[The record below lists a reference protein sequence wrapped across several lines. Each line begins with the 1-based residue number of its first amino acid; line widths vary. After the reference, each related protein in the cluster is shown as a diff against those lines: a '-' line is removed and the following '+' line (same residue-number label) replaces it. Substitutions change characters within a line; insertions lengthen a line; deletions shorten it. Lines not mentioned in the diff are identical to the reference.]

1 MMKGRVF
8 AVFGLLLSALVTPFT
23 AQASVPDKDVDLLA
37 VAEDI
42 ARQGDAAMIDYD
54 PGKGLDTADAF
65 SDLYFDVFED
75 SGMEAVIG
83 LNDPGAKSELESLF
97 SSVIGL
103 AAKARPRAEVSQAW
117 EKLRTRIGSVA
128 VIVAGKESE
137 GFWSTLL
144 QSFLILLREGFEAIL
159 VITALITYLKRQ
171 GEDDKLPY
179 IYHGVAWA
187 VTASVLT
194 AVLLSVVFEVSGTV
208 QEALEGV
215 TMLIA
220 AIVLFYVSYWLIS
233 KREAARWQAYI
244 RSKMNKALSHGST
257 LALGFAAFLAV
268 YREGAETVL
277 FYQAMAGQANGQ
289 YGAIAVGFVL
299 ALLGL
304 GSIYWLMRAAS
315 FRLPIGLFFT
325 LTAGLLYYLA
335 VTFAGNGMLELQ
347 AANWVAITPLDG
359 VPRIPWLGLYPSMET
374 VLAQLVLILPL
385 PVALG
390 RWAWQRLHHA
400 GVAEKIPS

>member
-1 MMKGRVF
+1 MMPARVF
-8 AVFGLLLSALVTPFT
+8 AVFGLLAALTTPFPV
-23 AQASVPDKDVDLLA
+23 QASAADKDVDLLA
-37 VAEDI
+37 VAADI
-42 ARQGDAAMIDYD
+42 ARQGDVAMNRYEPD
-54 PGKGLDTADAF
+54 KGMVTADAF
-65 SDLYFDVFED
+65 SDIYFDVFED

-97 SSVIGL
+97 SGVIGL
-103 AAKARPRAEVSQAW
+103 ASKARPHAEVSQAW
-117 EKLRTRIGSVA
+117 GKLRTRIESVA
-128 VIVAGKESE
+128 VNVAGKESE

-171 GEDDKLPY
+171 GEDEKLPY
-179 IYHGVAWA
+179 IYHGAAWA
-187 VTASVLT
+187 VVASVLT

-220 AIVLFYVSYWLIS
+220 AGVLFYVSYWLIS

-244 RSKMNKALSHGST
+244 RTKMNKALSHGST

-277 FYQAMAGQANGQ
+277 FYQAMAGQAYGQ
-289 YGAIAVGFVL
+289 YGAIAIGFVL
-299 ALLGL
+299 ALLAL
-304 GSIYWLMRAAS
+304 GSVYWLMRAAS

-335 VTFAGNGMLELQ
+335 ISFAGNGVLELQ
-347 AANWVAITPLDG
+347 AANWVGITPLEG

-374 VLAQLVLILPL
+374 VLAQLVLLIPL
-385 PVALG
+385 PIALG
-390 RWAWQRLHHA
+390 LWAWQRRRHA

>member
-1 MMKGRVF
+1 MMPGRGF
-8 AVFGLLLSALVTPFT
+8 AMFGLLAALATPLQ
-23 AQASVPDKDVDLLA
+23 AQASAPDKNVDLLA
-37 VAEDI
+37 VAADI
-42 ARQGDAAMIDYD
+42 ARQGDAAMERYEPD
-54 PGKGLDTADAF
+54 KGMDTADIF
-65 SDLYFDVFED
+65 SDIYFDVFED

-97 SSVIGL
+97 SGVIGL
-103 AAKARPRAEVSQAW
+103 ASRARPHAEVSQAW
-117 EKLRTRIGSVA
+117 EKLRSRIDSVA
-128 VIVAGKESE
+128 ANVAGKESE

-171 GEDDKLPY
+171 GEDDKVTY

-187 VTASVLT
+187 VAASVLT
-194 AVLLSVVFEVSGTV
+194 AVLLSVVFEVSGSV

-220 AIVLFYVSYWLIS
+220 AVVLFYVSYWLIS

-244 RSKMNKALSHGST
+244 RTKMNKALSHGST

-289 YGAIAVGFVL
+289 YGAIAIGFIL

-315 FRLPIGLFFT
+315 FRLPIGVFFT

-335 VTFAGNGMLELQ
+335 ISFAGNGVLELQ
-347 AANWVAITPLDG
+347 AANWVSISPIAW

-374 VLAQLVLILPL
+374 VLAQLVLLIPLPL
-385 PVALG
+385 ALG
-390 RWAWQRLHHA
+390 RWAWQRRRHA
-400 GVAEKIPS
+400 GIAEKIPS

>member
-1 MMKGRVF
+1 MTRYE
-8 AVFGLLLSALVTPFT
+8 
-23 AQASVPDKDVDLLA
+23 PDK
-37 VAEDI
+37 
-42 ARQGDAAMIDYD
+42 GM
-54 PGKGLDTADAF
+54 DTADVF

-103 AAKARPRAEVSQAW
+103 ASKARPHAEVSQAW
-117 EKLRTRIGSVA
+117 EKLRSRIGSVA
-128 VIVAGKESE
+128 VNVAGKESE
-137 GFWSTLL
+137 GFWSILL

-171 GEDDKLPY
+171 GENNKLPY

-187 VTASVLT
+187 VVASVLT
-194 AVLLSVVFEVSGTV
+194 AVLLSVVFEVSGSV

-220 AIVLFYVSYWLIS
+220 AVVLFYVSYWLIS

-244 RSKMNKALSHGST
+244 RTKMNTALSRGST

-277 FYQAMAGQANGQ
+277 FYQAMAGQADGQ
-289 YGAIAVGFVL
+289 YSAIAIGFVL

-304 GSIYWLMRAAS
+304 GSIFWLMRAAS

-335 VTFAGNGMLELQ
+335 ISFAGKGVLELQ
-347 AANWVAITPLDG
+347 AANWVGITPLEW

-374 VLAQLVLILPL
+374 VLAQLVLLIPL

-390 RWAWQRLHHA
+390 IRAWQRRHHA
-400 GVAEKIPS
+400 GVAENIPS

>member
-1 MMKGRVF
+1 MMPGRVI
-8 AVFGLLLSALVTPFT
+8 AVFGLLAALTTPFPV
-23 AQASVPDKDVDLLA
+23 QASAPDKDVDLLA
-37 VAEDI
+37 VAADI
-42 ARQGDAAMIDYD
+42 ARLGDDAMTRYEPD
-54 PGKGLDTADAF
+54 KSMDTADVF

-103 AAKARPRAEVSQAW
+103 ASKARPHAEVSQAW
-117 EKLRTRIGSVA
+117 EKLRSRIGSVA
-128 VIVAGKESE
+128 INVAGKESE
-137 GFWSTLL
+137 GFWSILL

-171 GEDDKLPY
+171 GEDNKLPY

-187 VTASVLT
+187 VVASVLT
-194 AVLLSVVFEVSGTV
+194 AVLLSVVFEVSGSV

-220 AIVLFYVSYWLIS
+220 AVVLFYVSYWLIS

-244 RSKMNKALSHGST
+244 RTKMNTALSRGST

-277 FYQAMAGQANGQ
+277 FYQAMAGQADGQ
-289 YGAIAVGFVL
+289 YGAIAIGFVL

-304 GSIYWLMRAAS
+304 GSVFWLMRAAS

-335 VTFAGNGMLELQ
+335 ISFAGKGVLELQ
-347 AANWVAITPLDG
+347 AANWVGITPLEW

-374 VLAQLVLILPL
+374 VLAQLVLLIPL
-385 PVALG
+385 PIALG
-390 RWAWQRLHHA
+390 LRAWQRRHHA
-400 GVAEKIPS
+400 GVAENIPS

>member
-1 MMKGRVF
+1 MMPARVF
-8 AVFGLLLSALVTPFT
+8 AVFGLLVALTTPLP
-23 AQASVPDKDVDLLA
+23 AQASVTDKDVDLLA
-37 VAEDI
+37 VAADI
-42 ARQGDAAMIDYD
+42 ARQGDAAMTHYQPD
-54 PGKGLDTADAF
+54 KGMDTADVF

-103 AAKARPRAEVSQAW
+103 ASRARPHAEVSQAW
-117 EKLRTRIGSVA
+117 EKLRSRIDSVA
-128 VIVAGKESE
+128 LNVAGKESE

-159 VITALITYLKRQ
+159 VITALVTYLKRQ

-179 IYHGVAWA
+179 IYHGAGWA
-187 VTASVLT
+187 VAASVLT
-194 AVLLSVVFEVSGTV
+194 AILLSVVFEVSGSV

-220 AIVLFYVSYWLIS
+220 AVVLFYVSYWLIS

-244 RSKMNKALSHGST
+244 RTKMNKALSHGST

-277 FYQAMAGQANGQ
+277 FYQAMAGQANGE
-289 YGAIAVGFVL
+289 YGAIAIGFVL

-304 GSIYWLMRAAS
+304 GSVYWLMRAAS

-335 VTFAGNGMLELQ
+335 ISFAGNGVLELQ
-347 AANWVAITPLDG
+347 AANWVGITPLDQ

-374 VLAQLVLILPL
+374 VLAQLVLLVPL

-390 RWAWQRLHHA
+390 RWAWQRRRQTS
-400 GVAEKIPS
+400 VTENIPS

>member
-1 MMKGRVF
+1 MMMRVTIVVLGLF
-8 AVFGLLLSALVTPFT
+8 ATLMTTVSV
-23 AQASVPDKDVDLLA
+23 QASAPAKDVDLLA
-37 VAEDI
+37 VAADI
-42 ARQGDAAMIDYD
+42 TRLGDAALTHYEPDHGMA
-54 PGKGLDTADAF
+54 TADVF
-65 SDLYFDVFED
+65 SDIYFDVFEG

-103 AAKARPRAEVSQAW
+103 ASRARSEAEVSQAW
-117 EKLRTRIGSVA
+117 ETLRTRIESVA
-128 VIVAGKESE
+128 VNMAGNETD

-159 VITALITYLKRQ
+159 VITALTAYLKRQ
-171 GEDDKLPY
+171 GEDEKLPV

-187 VTASVLT
+187 LAGSVLT
-194 AVLLSVVFEVSGTV
+194 AILLSVVFEVSGTV

-220 AIVLFYVSYWLIS
+220 AGVLFYVSYWLIS

-244 RSKMNKALSHGST
+244 RTKMNKALSRGSA

-277 FYQAMAGQANGQ
+277 FYQAMAGQAGGH
-289 YGAIAVGFVL
+289 YGAIAIGFVL

-335 VTFAGNGMLELQ
+335 ISFAGSGVLELQ
-347 AANWVAITPLDG
+347 AANWVSITPLEW

-374 VLAQLVLILPL
+374 VLAQLFLLV
-385 PVALG
+385 PVPIALG
-390 RWAWQRLHHA
+390 VWAWQRRQYA
-400 GVAEKIPS
+400 GIAEKIPS

>member
-1 MMKGRVF
+1 MTRVAF
-8 AVFGLLLSALVTPFT
+8 AVLVLLATWSMT
-23 AQASVPDKDVDLLA
+23 ASIQASASGKDVDLLA
-37 VAEDI
+37 VAADI
-42 ARQGDAAMIDYD
+42 ARRGDAAMTRYEPD
-54 PGKGLDTADAF
+54 KGMDTADVF
-65 SDLYFDVFED
+65 SDLYFDVFEG

-83 LNDPGAKSELESLF
+83 LNAPASKGELESLF

-103 AAKARPRAEVSQAW
+103 ASKGRPYPEVSQAW
-117 EKLRTRIGSVA
+117 HDLRIRIESVA
-128 VIVAGKESE
+128 ASVTGKESE

-171 GEDDKLPY
+171 GEDEKLPY

-187 VTASVLT
+187 VVASVLT

-208 QEALEGV
+208 QEALEGM
-215 TMLIA
+215 TMLVA
-220 AIVLFYVSYWLIS
+220 AGVLFYVSYWLIS

-244 RSKMNKALSHGST
+244 RTKMNKALSHGSM

-277 FYQAMAGQANGQ
+277 FYQAMAGQADGQ
-289 YGAIAVGFVL
+289 YGAIAIGFVL
-299 ALLGL
+299 ALLAL
-304 GSIYWLMRAAS
+304 GSVYWLMRAAS

-335 VTFAGNGMLELQ
+335 ISFAGNGVLELQ
-347 AANWVAITPLDG
+347 AANWVGISPLDR

-374 VLAQLVLILPL
+374 VLAQLVLLIPL
-385 PVALG
+385 PIALG
-390 RWAWQRLHHA
+390 LWAWQRRRHA
-400 GVAEKIPS
+400 GSAEKAPS

>member
-1 MMKGRVF
+1 MMRIVF
-8 AVFGLLLSALVTPFT
+8 VLSGLLAALMM
-23 AQASVPDKDVDLLA
+23 AGSLQASAPGKEVDLVA
-37 VAEDI
+37 VAADI
-42 ARQGDAAMIDYD
+42 AQRGDAAMTRYEPDH
-54 PGKGLDTADAF
+54 GMDTAEVF
-65 SDLYFDVFED
+65 SDIYFDVFEG

-83 LNDPGAKSELESLF
+83 LNDPGSKSELESLF
-97 SSVIGL
+97 SSIIGL
-103 AAKARPRAEVSQAW
+103 ASRARPHAEVSQAW

-128 VIVAGKESE
+128 FNMAGKESE

-171 GEDDKLPY
+171 GEDEKLPV

-187 VTASVLT
+187 LTASVLT
-194 AVLLSVVFEVSGTV
+194 AILLSVVFEVSGAV
-208 QEALEGV
+208 QEALEGM

-220 AIVLFYVSYWLIS
+220 AGVLFYVSYWLIS

-244 RSKMNKALSHGST
+244 RTKMNRALSRGSV

-277 FYQAMAGQANGQ
+277 FYQAMAGQADGG
-289 YGAIAVGFVL
+289 YGAIALGFVL
-299 ALLGL
+299 ALLAL
-304 GSIYWLMRAAS
+304 GSIYWLMRTAS

-335 VTFAGNGMLELQ
+335 ISFAGSGMLELQ
-347 AANWVAITPLDG
+347 AANWVGITPLEW
-359 VPRIPWLGLYPSMET
+359 VPRIPWLGLYPSVET
-374 VLAQLVLILPL
+374 VLAQLVLLIPL

-390 RWAWQRLHHA
+390 LWAWQRRQYA
-400 GVAEKIPS
+400 GSAEKIPS

>member
-1 MMKGRVF
+1 MMPAHVF
-8 AVFGLLLSALVTPFT
+8 AVFGLLAAMATPFPT
-23 AQASVPDKDVDLLA
+23 QASVPDKDVDLVA
-37 VAEDI
+37 VAAEI
-42 ARQGDAAMIDYD
+42 AQRGDDAMTHYEPD
-54 PGKGLDTADAF
+54 KGMDTADVF
-65 SDLYFDVFED
+65 SDIYFDVFED

-103 AAKARPRAEVSQAW
+103 ASSAQPRAEVSQAW

-128 VIVAGKESE
+128 GNVAGKESE
-137 GFWSTLL
+137 GFWSVLL

-171 GEDDKLPY
+171 GENDKLPY
-179 IYHGVAWA
+179 IYHGAGWA
-187 VTASVLT
+187 VVASVLT
-194 AVLLSVVFEVSGTV
+194 AVLLSMVFNVSGTV

-215 TMLIA
+215 TMLVA
-220 AIVLFYVSYWLIS
+220 AVVLFYVSYWLIS

-244 RSKMNKALSHGST
+244 RTKMNKALSHGST

-289 YGAIAVGFVL
+289 YGAIAIGFVL

-304 GSIYWLMRAAS
+304 GSVYWLMRTAS
-315 FRLPIGLFFT
+315 FRMPIGLFFT

-335 VTFAGNGMLELQ
+335 ISFAGNGMLELQ
-347 AANWVAITPLDG
+347 TANWVGITPLDW
-359 VPRIPWLGLYPSMET
+359 VPRISWLGLYPSMET
-374 VLAQLVLILPL
+374 ILAQLVLLLPL

-390 RWAWQRLHHA
+390 RWAWHRRHR
-400 GVAEKIPS
+400 VSIAEKIPS

>member
-1 MMKGRVF
+1 MIAGRIF
-8 AVFGLLLSALVTPFT
+8 AVFGLLAALTT
-23 AQASVPDKDVDLLA
+23 AGSVQASTPDKDVDLLA
-37 VAEDI
+37 VAADI
-42 ARQGDAAMIDYD
+42 ARQGDAAMTRYD
-54 PGKGLDTADAF
+54 PDRGMDTADAF
-65 SDLYFDVFED
+65 SDIYFDVFED

-83 LNDPGAKSELESLF
+83 LNDPGSKSELESLF

-103 AAKARPRAEVSQAW
+103 ASKSRPHAEVSQAW
-117 EKLRTRIGSVA
+117 EKLRSRIGSVA
-128 VIVAGKESE
+128 VNVAGKESE
-137 GFWSTLL
+137 GFWSTLM

-171 GEDDKLPY
+171 GEDDKLTY
-179 IYHGVAWA
+179 IYHGAAWA
-187 VTASVLT
+187 VAASVLT
-194 AVLLSVVFEVSGTV
+194 AVLLSVIFEVSGTV

-220 AIVLFYVSYWLIS
+220 AGVLFYVSYWLIS

-244 RSKMNKALSHGST
+244 RTKMNKALSHGST

-277 FYQAMAGQANGQ
+277 FYQAMAGQADGQ
-289 YGAIAVGFVL
+289 YGAIAIGFVL

-304 GSIYWLMRAAS
+304 GSVYWLMRAAS

-335 VTFAGNGMLELQ
+335 ISFAGSGMLELQ
-347 AANWVAITPLDG
+347 AANWVGITPLDW

-374 VLAQLVLILPL
+374 VFAQLVLLMPL

-390 RWAWQRLHHA
+390 YWTWQRHQHA